1 MDDEKWLQRRYYGG
15 DLPAEAERAL
25 HAVGLCWEDD
35 AAAEAHIKHAL
46 ALAPDHLATHYG
58 AYKFYYYRRRLN
70 DCLPHVEAWVKEGIK
85 RNNLPQDWREVRAT
99 DANFNDFD
107 GDPRLFLFAMR
118 ALGWLLAKMRRFEDG
133 RALLSKVAEL
143 DPRDHMG
150 ARRLIAILDSHGE
163 EEDDQGTEPALPV
176 AEV

>member
-35 AAAEAHIKHAL
+35 VAAEAHIKHAL

-85 RNNLPQDWREVRAT
+85 RNNLPQDWREVRSCH
-99 DANFNDFD
+99 ANFTDFD
-107 GDPRLFLFAMR
+107 GDPRLFLFSMR
-118 ALGWLLAKMRRFEDG
+118 ALGWLLAKMRRFEEG
-133 RALLSKVAEL
+133 RAILNKVAEL

-150 ARRLIAILDSHGE
+150 ARRLLAIIDGGG
-163 EEDDQGTEPALPV
+163 EEDDAPERPATTP
-176 AEV
+176 AAGA